1 MASTNELLFH
11 HLARFVSD
19 HKKEFIDKILNDR
32 TRYVTVVLEN
42 IYQSQNASAVLRT
55 CECMGV
61 QDVHVVENTA
71 RYQLNVRVLKG
82 SDKWLSIH
90 RYRDKHL
97 NNTEQCFRDLR
108 EKGYR
113 IMVADPSPDGVSIE
127 DVDFTQDRTALV
139 FGNELNGA
147 SAYAIESADQKI
159 TIPMYGFTESLNL
172 SVSVAISLT
181 TVLRKI
187 RQWGGDI
194 YLSEQEKQMLKLM
207 WYRKIVKRSE
217 ILEREFLRTIQ

>member
-1 MASTNELLFH
+1 MTANNELLFH

-19 HKKEFIDKILNDR
+19 HKKEYVDKILNDR

-71 RYQLNVRVLKG
+71 MYHLNVRVLKG
-82 SDKWLSIH
+82 SDKWLSIN
-90 RYRDKHL
+90 RYKDKRL
-97 NNTEQCFRDLR
+97 NNTEKCFEDLR
-108 EKGYR
+108 AQGYK
-113 IMVADPSPDGVSIE
+113 ILVADPAPDGLSIDE
-127 DVDFTQDRTALV
+127 VDFTQHKTALV

-147 SAYAIESADQKI
+147 SSYAVEHADQKI
-159 TIPMYGFTESLNL
+159 KIPMYGFTESLNL
-172 SVSVAISLT
+172 SVSVAICLSNVLGKLRQSGVDIFLT
-181 TVLRKI
+181 E
-187 RQWGGDI
+187 
-194 YLSEQEKQMLKLM
+194 YEKKALKLI
-207 WYRKIVKRSE
+207 WYKKIVKRSE